1 MKCNT
6 TPIKYLQNTCNKSYF
21 MTYQIPCENHESK
34 STFFVLVNNFHTK
47 NAFLYFV
54 ISFFLTL
61 CGSDW
66 GNSKMGNALRLL
78 CGQCIED
85 TTTGDYE
92 LLGHHCVSAATVGLS
107 ALAHDLFLFE
117 ITSQVYIYI
126 YSTFLATIIQD
137 CFYFS
142 SNKWEGCSN
151 FKTQVLPR
159 ELDNI
164 FLSRVV
170 LFSWNL

>member
-1 MKCNT
+1 
-6 TPIKYLQNTCNKSYF
+6 
-21 MTYQIPCENHESK
+21 
-34 STFFVLVNNFHTK
+34 
-47 NAFLYFV
+47 
-54 ISFFLTL
+54 
-61 CGSDW
+61 
-66 GNSKMGNALRLL
+66 MGNALRLL

-92 LLGHHCVSAATVGLS
+92 LLGHYCVSAATVGLS

-142 SNKWEGCSN
+142 SNK
-151 FKTQVLPR
+151 
-159 ELDNI
+159 
-164 FLSRVV
+164 
-170 LFSWNL
+170 